1 MRMTKVKRRCLGVLL
16 TLCMGMSGCR
26 EEPVRDR
33 VEWPVMGTV
42 AAVQTRSRTV
52 SKEALFWIK
61 NAFHRTVEEFD
72 YRDPNSIVNCKK
84 RCSDFGQP
92 CWDFAQGL
100 KEATGGAFDPAWR
113 KNGRLDFGAV
123 AKGFAVD
130 VAAETVRRNA
140 AEPAEDLLIDLGGNL
155 KAVKGDWR
163 VGVKDGAAFVLKE
176 GAACATS
183 ACYFRGNHIAD
194 GRTGQPVTNG
204 LHSVTVI
211 HPSSAMVADG
221 LSTVLFIL
229 GKEKGEAFLR
239 ERYPEAKAI
248 WIDAGL

>member
-1 MRMTKVKRRCLGVLL
+1 MMTMIRGLCVLL
-16 TLCMGMSGCR
+16 PISLAMSGCR
-26 EEPVRDR
+26 EEAVRDR

-42 AAVQTRSRTV
+42 AAVQTRGGAV

-72 YRDPNSIVNCKK
+72 YRDPNSVVNCKR
-84 RCSDFGQP
+84 RCSEFGQP
-92 CWDFAQGL
+92 CWDFALGL
-100 KEATGGAFDPAWR
+100 KETTGGAFDPAWR

-130 VAAETVRRNA
+130 VAAETVKRNA
-140 AEPAEDLLIDLGGNL
+140 ADQAEDLLIDLGGNL

-163 VGVKDGAAFVLKE
+163 VGVKDGTGFVLKE

-183 ACYFRGNHIAD
+183 ACYFRGNHIVD

-204 LHSVTVI
+204 IHSVAVI

-221 LSTVLFIL
+221 LSTVLFIM
-229 GKEKGEAFLR
+229 GKERGESFLR
-239 ERYPEAKAI
+239 ERHPEAKAI
-248 WIDAGL
+248 WLP